1 MKLRPN
7 IKLHFLVGLAL
18 GLLYLVLSLL
28 FTVLIASVIFIGK
41 EVWDKYKPQPTGFD
55 WLDLLADYIGL
66 TISIFVIWIL

>member
-1 MKLRPN
+1 M
-7 IKLHFLVGLAL
+7 VGLAL

-55 WLDLLADYIGL
+55 WLDLIADYIGL
-66 TISIFVIWIL
+66 TISIFTIWLLT